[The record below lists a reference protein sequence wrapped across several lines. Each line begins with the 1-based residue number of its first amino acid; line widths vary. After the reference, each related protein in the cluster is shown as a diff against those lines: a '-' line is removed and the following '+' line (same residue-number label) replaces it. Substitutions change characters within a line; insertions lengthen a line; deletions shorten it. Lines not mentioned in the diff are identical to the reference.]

1 MTDFEDLR
9 AGRVL
14 VATPGLRDP
23 NFARS
28 VVLVLEH
35 DRGGTLGIVLNRP
48 LDVTIVEVL
57 PDWTGEVSE
66 PERLFDGGPVA
77 SEAALAVGLLTT
89 AAEQSPPP
97 DHTDD
102 DTSTDTDTAT
112 DTDEGDGPVGWRT
125 VYGRV
130 GLVDLDAPAP
140 LLNGALSGLR
150 IFAGYAGWSPGQL
163 EVEIEEGSWVV
174 VDGADGDLT
183 TRTPDA
189 LWSQVLRRQ
198 RGNLRLLSTCPR
210 DPSQN

>member
-1 MTDFEDLR
+1 MIDFEDIR

-14 VATPGLRDP
+14 VATPGLKDP
-23 NFARS
+23 HFART

-57 PDWTGEVSE
+57 PDWTGEVSA
-66 PERLFDGGPVA
+66 PERLFGGGPV
-77 SEAALAVGLLTT
+77 SNEAALAVGLLTS
-89 AAEQSPPP
+89 AAFDEDS
-97 DHTDD
+97 DGTD
-102 DTSTDTDTAT
+102 A
-112 DTDEGDGPVGWRT
+112 DEHGGLVGWRT
-125 VYGRV
+125 VFGRV

-140 LLNGALSGLR
+140 LLDGALSGLR

-163 EVEIEEGSWVV
+163 EMEIESGSWVV
-174 VDGADGDLT
+174 VDGEDADLT
-183 TRTPDA
+183 THAPNG

-198 RGNLRLLSTCPR
+198 RGDLRLLSTFPP